1 MLHQKGVCHAAY
13 YEMTQVERAGRFSIV
28 ILLCTLFLAI
38 SNFIFSFMLQKSI
51 DSALQGKLDTFF
63 EAGSIFLIASVLYG
77 VCFYFCN
84 QYKEKLR
91 QATAQQLK
99 VRLLEHYLSLS
110 MKEIATSK
118 QGEVLTIITEDAD
131 KLAGFV
137 CDIVIPFLQLILTV
151 SVGAV
156 YVAWYSWQM
165 LITVTLCSIVF
176 YFVNSRLLRRI
187 HSSFAKLQ
195 DLTECQ
201 KDFWVDWHGNVAVIK
216 IFSMSAALNTIYEKL
231 FSQKKDAAIRH
242 SVNKA
247 KGKACSEGTIL
258 AIEFLVLLIGVF
270 LVRTAS
276 LTLGALI
283 GVWNASIGTFVYPMM
298 DIPDIIAQYAETN
311 ASYQRIRMFLD
322 KEQEKHVDDCAND
335 SFTEPQLIA
344 QHVSFQYHEDQQ
356 ILHDVNFLVQ
366 KGDIVEIKGESGAGK
381 STLIKLLLQMFNP
394 QQGEIFLRDA
404 TTGQKSQNLR
414 EHIAY
419 VPQGNSLFN
428 ATLAE
433 NLLMQTDLPT
443 TEQQV
448 QIQSLCKELGLE
460 QHINALP
467 EKFQT
472 VIGDDTDFS
481 VGQAQRLAI
490 IRAALRKCDF
500 ILLDEPFSALD
511 SQNVEVVTQLLN
523 RLRKNKGLLVVTH
536 RDVPG
541 LCVTKKLYLE
551 RGDLHESKA

>member
-1 MLHQKGVCHAAY
+1 MLYQKGIWKMVYC
-13 YEMTQVERAGRFSIV
+13 EMIRIKRTGRYSII
-28 ILLCTLFLAI
+28 ILLCTFFLSI
-38 SNFIFSFMLQKSI
+38 SNFIFSFMLHKSI
-51 DSALQGKLDTFF
+51 DSALQGKMDIFLGS
-63 EAGSIFLIASVLYG
+63 GSIFLVASILYG
-77 VCFYFCN
+77 ICFYFCN

-91 QATAQQLK
+91 QVTAQQLK
-99 VRLLEHYLSLS
+99 GGLLEHYLFLS
-110 MKEIATSK
+110 MKEISALK

-137 CDIVIPFLQLILTV
+137 CDVVIPFLQLLLTV
-151 SVGAV
+151 SVGAI

-165 LITVTLCSIVF
+165 LITVTLCSVVF
-176 YFVNSRLLRRI
+176 YLVNTILLRYI

-195 DLTECQ
+195 GLIEYQ
-201 KDFWVDWHGNVAVIK
+201 KDFWVDWHENVSVIK
-216 IFSMSAALNTIYEKL
+216 VFSMSEALNIIYGKL

-258 AIEFLVLLIGVF
+258 VIEFLVLLIGLF

-283 GVWNASIGTFVYPMM
+283 GLWNASIGTFVYPMM
-298 DIPDIIAQYAETN
+298 DIPDILVQYAEVK
-311 ASYQRIRMFLD
+311 ASYQRIYMFLD
-322 KEQEKHVDDCAND
+322 KEQEKHVDDCIND
-335 SFTEPQLIA
+335 SSAELQLIA

-356 ILHDVNFLVQ
+356 ILHDVSFSVQ
-366 KGDIVEIKGESGAGK
+366 KGEIVEVKGESGVGK
-381 STLIKLLLQMFNP
+381 STLIKLLLKMFDP
-394 QQGEIFLRDA
+394 QQGEIFLWNA
-404 TTGQKSQNLR
+404 TTEKKSQNLR

-433 NLLMQTDLPT
+433 NLLMQTDIPT
-443 TEQQV
+443 AEQKV
-448 QIQSLCKELGLE
+448 QIRSLCKELGLE
-460 QHINALP
+460 QQINALP
-467 EKFQT
+467 AKLQT
-472 VIGDDTDFS
+472 VLGDDTNFS

-511 SQNVEVVTQLLN
+511 SQSVEAVTQLLN
-523 RLRKNKGLLVVTH
+523 GLREKKGLLVITH
-536 RDVPG
+536 RDIPG
-541 LCVTKKLYLE
+541 LLVNKKLYLE
-551 RGDLHESKA
+551 RGNLYESKV